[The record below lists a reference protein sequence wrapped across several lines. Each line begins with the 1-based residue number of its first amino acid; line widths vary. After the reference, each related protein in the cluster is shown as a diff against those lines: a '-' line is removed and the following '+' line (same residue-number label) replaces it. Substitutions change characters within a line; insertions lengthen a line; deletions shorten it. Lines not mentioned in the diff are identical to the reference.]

1 MGCHFL
7 LQGIFPAQGLN
18 LGLPHCERTP
28 YHLSHQESLV
38 LMGQP
43 QMLCLLSPGSLGYE
57 SRVYFPSV
65 AESHG
70 HSGEENRPRIR
81 SSPPPSSSCSASIMI
96 TTASRA
102 GRQRTPSRCRCRL
115 YMAPSRCFQ
124 RSKETDPSSPASTSE
139 RDVLLLPFTDE
150 EMRTQKSRLTSL
162 RSHSWK

>member
-1 MGCHFL
+1 MKVKPLSRVRLFATPWAIVARLLRTWDFPGKSTGVGCHFL

-18 LGLPHCERTP
+18 LGLPHCEQTP

-70 HSGEENRPRIR
+70 HRGEENRPRIR
-81 SSPPPSSSCSASIMI
+81 SPPPPSSSCSASIMI

-102 GRQRTPSRCRCRL
+102 RGQRHPQLVPLQALHGTPS
-115 YMAPSRCFQ
+115 
-124 RSKETDPSSPASTSE
+124 
-139 RDVLLLPFTDE
+139 LLSAL
-150 EMRTQKSRLTSL
+150 
-162 RSHSWK
+162 